1 MGELQKPDCPFEMNW
16 PLDKQIEILLTG
28 LLSIPFNKL
37 PVCHLL
43 ISDFDVLHGF
53 SQAGFFNNIW
63 HEDEMHFFKVCER
76 MSCEK
81 CKIIVY
87 IWKYGH

>member
-1 MGELQKPDCPFEMNW
+1 ME
-16 PLDKQIEILLTG
+16 
-28 LLSIPFNKL
+28 
-37 PVCHLL
+37 VL

-53 SQAGFFNNIW
+53 AQAGFFNNIW
-63 HEDEMHFFKVCER
+63 HEDEMHFFKVCES

-87 IWKYGH
+87 ICKYGQ